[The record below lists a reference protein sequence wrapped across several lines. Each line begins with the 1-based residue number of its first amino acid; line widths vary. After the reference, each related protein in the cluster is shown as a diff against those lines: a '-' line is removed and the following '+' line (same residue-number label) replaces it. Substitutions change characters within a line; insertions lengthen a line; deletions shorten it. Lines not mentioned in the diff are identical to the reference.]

1 MKKPN
6 RRAFENEFLIRLA
19 ATWFKARW
27 WIMGHP
33 LYGGPYDLP
42 GTLLGM
48 EDYAREMRLL
58 CIEVKSHV

>member
-1 MKKPN
+1 ML
-6 RRAFENEFLIRLA
+6 RSEFENEFLIRLA
-19 ATWFKARW
+19 ATWFKCRW
-27 WIMGHP
+27 WIMGHR

-58 CIEVKSHV
+58 CAEIKVRHHV